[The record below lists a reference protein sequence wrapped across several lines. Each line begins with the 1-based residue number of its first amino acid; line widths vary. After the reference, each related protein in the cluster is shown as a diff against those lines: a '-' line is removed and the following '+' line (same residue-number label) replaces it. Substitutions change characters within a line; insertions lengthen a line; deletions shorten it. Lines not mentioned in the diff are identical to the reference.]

1 MILSLITAGY
11 ALQISDRRLSLK
23 KPDQYDPW
31 DPAANKS
38 IVLLCHDGLI
48 SMGYTGPAFISKAT
62 TDGWIAE
69 AITGSDLGARRERP
83 NFGVHLGS
91 GVPDRVLHTHL
102 KTVEDRLNAAVAA
115 GRLDRSLDIYG
126 VGMRWNSVR
135 KPVWP
140 TMIRINWK
148 PPQGRYVMALL
159 KRRWGW
165 ESGRNFQFAA
175 AGRSEAEAR
184 RAMRLRLPTTA
195 LGDKDQAIATLIDIL
210 RSLPPADN
218 TVGKDCLVTTIQ
230 REPPHV
236 HIKYEADDVSQFQVA
251 ARGRIVSLPAAFTPW
266 ILAPTFLAAPQAIS
280 GPGPTMTSDGFE
292 FKIEGSASA
301 GDLFVTS
308 SQPRPRL

>member
-1 MILSLITAGY
+1 VTMILSLITAGY

-23 KPDQYDPW
+23 KRDQYDPW

-62 TDGWIAE
+62 TDGWTAE
-69 AITGSDLGARRERP
+69 AITESDLGASRERP

-91 GVPDRVLHTHL
+91 SVPERVLHTHL
-102 KTVEDRLNAAVAA
+102 KNVEDRLNAAVAA

-148 PPQGRYVMALL
+148 PPQGRYVVAMS

-165 ESGRNFQFAA
+165 ESGRTFQFAT

-210 RSLPPADN
+210 RSLPPEDN
-218 TVGKDCLVTTIQ
+218 TVGKDCLVTRIQ

-236 HIKYEADDVSQFQVA
+236 HIKYEAVTVPGSRQ
-251 ARGRIVSLPAAFTPW
+251 RSGRQPAGGFTPW
-266 ILAPTFLAAPQAIS
+266 ILAPTFLAAPHAIS
-280 GPGPTMTSDGFE
+280 GPGPTMTSGGFE

-308 SQPRPRL
+308 SQPRLRL